1 MKAFTPVLALIL
13 IAAVALSCR
22 FAESL
27 TGDPKAG
34 TVSSLWPD
42 VPPLAGATKADLEI
56 PLGAR
61 LAIRALMQGKINFIA
76 FTTDQSATDVQAFYT
91 NDRMKAAGWTPA
103 DKGCI
108 GDTEDKDNHGAVCL
122 YKRGGSKDGKKAGT
136 SDADKEEGLAIVVAY
151 DEKTQKTQVFYVR
164 IDLTQPTP
172 SPTR

>member
-1 MKAFTPVLALIL
+1 MRIPASILALALIL
-13 IAAVALSCR
+13 GVALSCKLGER
-22 FAESL
+22 LA
-27 TGDPKAG
+27 GDKNAG
-34 TVSSLWPD
+34 TVSTLWAD
-42 VPPLAGATKADLEI
+42 VPPFEGATKADLEI

-122 YKRGGSKDGKKAGT
+122 FTRKDGG
-136 SDADKEEGLAIVVAY
+136 KEEGLAILIAQ
-151 DEKTQKTQVFYVR
+151 DEKLPETNIFYAR
-164 IDLTQPTP
+164 IDTTN
-172 SPTR
+172 TK